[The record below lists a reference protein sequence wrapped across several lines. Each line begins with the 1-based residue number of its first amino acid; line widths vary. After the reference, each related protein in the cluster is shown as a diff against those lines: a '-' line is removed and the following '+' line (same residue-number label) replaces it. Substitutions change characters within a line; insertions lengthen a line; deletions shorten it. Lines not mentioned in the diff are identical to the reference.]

1 MGTTLEDVAYEMH
14 LEDLHLAEKID
25 EGIENFKKENLK
37 KFYLKN
43 NDIYTKISGVR
54 KVAKD
59 VEKKHFLSPAFIFY
73 NICIELI
80 LKNLFIYP
88 LVYGVLLNEEFAE
101 IIIAEIFKTPVSKFD
116 RIVIFI
122 VQKFGNIN
130 ITKKHDFL
138 KRVPWKEVKEL
149 RDVRNKIIHSGADCK
164 EKDLRRIKNL
174 TDFLFQKIVPEV
186 FKGVGLKI
194 NTNNMIVEE

>member
-1 MGTTLEDVAYEMH
+1 MGSTIDDYFYEQH

-25 EGIENFKKENLK
+25 EGIENFKKESLK
-37 KFYLKN
+37 SFYLKN
-43 NDIYTKISGVR
+43 SDIYIKISRVR

-59 VEKKHFLSPAFIFY
+59 VEKEHFLSPAFIFY

-88 LVYGVLLNEEFAE
+88 LVYGVLLDEEFAE
-101 IIIAEIFKTPVSKFD
+101 VIIAEIFKTPISKFD
-116 RIVIFI
+116 RIIIFI
-122 VQKFGNIN
+122 VQKFGNVD

-138 KRVPWKEVKEL
+138 KRVPWEEVKKL
-149 RDVRNKIIHSGADCK
+149 RGMRNKILHSGTDCK

-174 TDFLFQKIVPEV
+174 TNFLFQKIVPEV
-186 FKGVGLKI
+186 FKGVDLKI
-194 NTNNMIVEE
+194 NNHNMIVEE